1 MSTRSITTLID
12 DFTGKEI
19 VAIYAAAAWTATR
32 WSRH

>member
-19 VAIYAAAAWTATR
+19 VAIY
-32 WSRH
+32 RHVKALNLNP